1 MDFGVIGV
9 PVEVDRKF
17 IRSHGVVLPMA
28 VGTKGQID
36 MPESVAPTLSPISGD
51 FMHAG
56 LVEFMSP
63 EVERAITYYSRE

>member
-28 VGTKGQID
+28 VGAKGQID
-36 MPESVAPTLSPISGD
+36 MPECVAPALSPISGD

-63 EVERAITYYSRE
+63 EVEHAITYYSRE